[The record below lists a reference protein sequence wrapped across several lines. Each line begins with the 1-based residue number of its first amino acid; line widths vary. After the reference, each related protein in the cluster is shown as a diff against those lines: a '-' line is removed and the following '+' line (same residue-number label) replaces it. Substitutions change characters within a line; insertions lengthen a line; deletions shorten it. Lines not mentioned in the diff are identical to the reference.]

1 MTSNLDLILEAAQMI
16 KDGRE
21 EEMTDSTVPSS
32 SDMTHSGDGKSVC
45 YCLMLTYAANYAI
58 DACYI
63 YLCMKAVPLLAMS
76 PIVFSIR

>member
-16 KDGRE
+16 KDDQP

-45 YCLMLTYAANYAI
+45 HCFMLTYAANYAI
-58 DACYI
+58 TACYR
-63 YLCMKAVPLLAMS
+63 YLYMKAAPLLALP
-76 PIVFSIR
+76 PIGFFC

>member
-45 YCLMLTYAANYAI
+45 YCLMLTYAAKLCYRCMLHLLMYESCSS
-58 DACYI
+58 ACN
-63 YLCMKAVPLLAMS
+63 VPNR
-76 PIVFSIR
+76 VFY